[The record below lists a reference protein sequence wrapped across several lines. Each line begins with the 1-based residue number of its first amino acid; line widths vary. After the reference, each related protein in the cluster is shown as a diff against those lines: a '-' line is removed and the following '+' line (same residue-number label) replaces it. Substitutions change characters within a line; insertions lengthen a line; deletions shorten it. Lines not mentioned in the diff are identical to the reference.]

1 MLCFGGKSGQD
12 VCVCVEPR
20 PGGESTS
27 LARSYIC
34 HMTRIHSFSSSSDD
48 SRTQKNERGG
58 HYLLPRTRDA
68 LSSSN
73 FQVFKCRKGS
83 TVFASLPLTG
93 VFIVCGGTSRTNM
106 TLYLQYC
113 IHVGSISFVGYI
125 QGDLSSP
132 PS

>member
-12 VCVCVEPR
+12 VCVCVCVCGT

-83 TVFASLPLTG
+83 TVFAGLPLTAAFLWY
-93 VFIVCGGTSRTNM
+93 VEVPLVLI
-106 TLYLQYC
+106 
-113 IHVGSISFVGYI
+113 
-125 QGDLSSP
+125 
-132 PS
+132 